1 MAIEPFKIVNDDGTT
16 NQSEYNRCIQFLNNY
31 IAGDINVYPPIAWAN
46 PYEIDMSRK
55 ESALALIRDCLNYES
70 NKLFTPAAWKNFKNL
85 FTGIIER
92 YGSTIHTCGNY
103 LECSADFYDGPGYM
117 YDVFTDLNANQTK
130 VLKHQLNDD
139 ITVYYLDDEN
149 HTVLEYNDS
158 EYSAESSIN
167 DHPISNFPSLDI
179 YPARYLN
186 SNVTDY
192 PGVYKGYLSGVYSD
206 FQRLAGQYVGSS
218 TLFYYSECNDDLY
231 TSGLHNRNE
240 SRINEYMQ
248 FTATGY
254 QYNKTT
260 PTRGIELNRVS
271 IAQNA
276 VTNEDQPNAYI
287 DPALFNTELTYIS
300 PTQLTAGDIE
310 EWYI

>member
-1 MAIEPFKIVNDDGTT
+1 MAIKPFNLLNKDGTT
-16 NQSEYNRCIQFLNNY
+16 NQSEYNRCIKFLQDY
-31 IAGDINVYPPIAWAN
+31 IAGDVNVYPPIAWAN
-46 PYEIDMSRK
+46 PYEIDMSQQK
-55 ESALALIRDCLNYES
+55 SSMEILRDCLNYES
-70 NKLFTPAAWKNFKNL
+70 NKLFTPVAWENFKNI
-85 FTGIIER
+85 FTGILER

-117 YDVFTDLNANQTK
+117 YDVFTDPKEDQTK
-130 VLKHQLNDD
+130 VIKSQLNDD
-139 ITVYYLDDEN
+139 ITIYYLDDEK

-158 EYSAESSIN
+158 EYNAESSIN
-167 DHPISNFPSLDI
+167 DHPITNFPSLDI
-179 YPARYLN
+179 YPQRYLI

-206 FQRLAGQYVGSS
+206 FQRLAGQYIGSS

-231 TSGLHNRNE
+231 TSGLYNHTDD
-240 SRINEYMQ
+240 RINEYMQ

-254 QYNKTT
+254 QYLHVT
-260 PTRGIELNRVS
+260 PTRGIDLDRVTMS
-271 IAQNA
+271 QNA
-276 VTNEDQPNAYI
+276 VTDEGQSNAYI
-287 DPALFNTELTYIS
+287 TPEVFNPEISYIS

>member
-16 NQSEYNRCIQFLNNY
+16 NQSEYNRCIQFLNDY

-46 PYEIDMSRK
+46 PYEIDMSRD
-55 ESALALIRDCLNYES
+55 ESALVLLRDCLNYES
-70 NKLFTPAAWKNFKNL
+70 NKLFTPVAWKNFKNL

-103 LECSADFYDGPGYM
+103 LESSVDFQDGPGYM
-117 YDVFTDLNANQTK
+117 YDVFTDINEDSAQVKSK
-130 VLKHQLNDD
+130 VLNDD
-139 ITVYYLDDEN
+139 ITIYYLNDKN

-158 EYSAESSIN
+158 EYANETRLVTKPSV
-167 DHPISNFPSLDI
+167 NFPSFNI
-179 YPARYLN
+179 YATRYLL
-186 SNVTDY
+186 SNVIDY

-206 FQRLAGQYVGSS
+206 FQRLAGQYIGSS
-218 TLFYYSECNDDLY
+218 TLFYYSECNDSLY
-231 TSGLHNRNE
+231 TSGLHNHTDD
-240 SRINEYMQ
+240 RINEYMQ

-260 PTRGIELNRVS
+260 PTRGIELDRVTT
-271 IAQNA
+271 AQNA
-276 VTNEDQPNAYI
+276 VTNEDQSNAYI